1 MKNCSLSSRIAVW
14 LGVLLMPF
22 LSACS
27 HMGNVMESFSSP
39 EVGFVSLFDGK
50 DLNQWKT
57 VGNANWRLQDGLLQA
72 ELGGGFLVS
81 RQSYQDFQLKAE
93 FWVDETANSGIFVR
107 CSDLKDINATNA
119 YEMNIYDQRPD
130 PGYGTG
136 AIVNVAK
143 VSPMPK
149 AGGHWNSYDITFQG
163 SRMVVYLNGVKTADA
178 QDSRLSEAGPI
189 ALQYDKG
196 VVKFRNIRIKPL
208 LKGETR
214 I

>member
-1 MKNCSLSSRIAVW
+1 MKNLSLSTRSALRLCVW
-14 LGVLLMPF
+14 MLPL

-27 HMGNVMESFSSP
+27 HMGHWMDSFSSP
-39 EVGFVSLFDGK
+39 APGFTALLDGK

-57 VGNANWRLQDGLLQA
+57 VGNANWRLQDGVLQA
-72 ELGGGFLVS
+72 ELGGGFLVT
-81 RQSYQDFQLKAE
+81 RQSYKDFQLKAE

-107 CSDLKDINATNA
+107 CSDLKDINANNA
-119 YEMNIYDQRPD
+119 YEVNIYDQRPD
-130 PGYGTG
+130 PSYGTG

-163 SRMVVYLNGVKTADA
+163 SHMLVYLNGVKTADTE
-178 QDSRLSEAGPI
+178 DSRLAEAGPI

-196 VVKFRNIRIKPL
+196 VVKFRSITIKPL
-208 LKGETR
+208 
-214 I
+214 

>member
-1 MKNCSLSSRIAVW
+1 MKNAFFSSRIAVW
-14 LGVLLMPF
+14 LGMLLLPW
-22 LSACS
+22 LNACS
-27 HMGNVMESFSSP
+27 HMGSVMDGFSSP
-39 EVGFVSLFDGK
+39 EPGFVSLLDGK

-81 RQSYQDFQLKAE
+81 RQSYKDFQIKAE

-107 CSDLKDINATNA
+107 CSDLKDINANNA
-119 YEMNIYDQRPD
+119 YEVNIYDQRPD
-130 PGYGTG
+130 PSYGTG

-163 SRMVVYLNGVKTADA
+163 SHMVVYLNGVKTADA
-178 QDSRLSEAGPI
+178 QDSRWEEAGPI

-196 VVKFRNIRIKPL
+196 VVKFKNIRIKAL
-208 LKGETR
+208 
-214 I
+214 